1 MLTDFWYFL
10 ISLRATVPG
19 LNLIFLFSLIP
30 PSAGAVF
37 LLITA
42 DLVAILETCLDFCLS
57 PEGLELAALVVS
69 IF

>member
-10 ISLRATVPG
+10 ISRRATVPG
-19 LNLIFLFSLIP
+19 LKRFFLFSLIP

-37 LLITA
+37 LLIAA
-42 DLVAILETCLDFCLS
+42 DLEAILETCFDFGLS
-57 PEGLELAALVVS
+57 PEGLELAAFVVS